1 MKYNINLNGPSGG
14 EYMSHSQAVANGMTH
29 TAKYSVERK
38 LDAWYLHGHY
48 GDPRYK
54 ASSGATVDLLLSS
67 AIWSDKPFNFYY
79 PVENGTYKVLI
90 YTGEN
95 YKDYHKNF
103 SINVE
108 GQRIFTI
115 QRMKKGEYAMH
126 EATVDVTDGKM
137 TLEIAPYGGSE
148 MHLMNVSMVKLS

>member
-1 MKYNINLNGPSGG
+1 MAYNINLNGPAKDS
-14 EYMSHSQAVANGMTH
+14 YMSHAQAVANGMRH

-38 LDAWYLHGHY
+38 LDWYLQGHHG
-48 GDPRYK
+48 DSRYK
-54 ASSGATVDLLLSS
+54 IGVNTTLDVLLSS
-67 AIWSDKPFNFYY
+67 AIWSDKPFNLYY
-79 PVENGTYKVLI
+79 PVENGTYSVRI

-108 GQRIFTI
+108 GQRSLTV
-115 QRMKKGEYAMH
+115 QGQKRGEYWMT

-148 MHLMNVSMVKLS
+148 MHLMNVSMTKLS